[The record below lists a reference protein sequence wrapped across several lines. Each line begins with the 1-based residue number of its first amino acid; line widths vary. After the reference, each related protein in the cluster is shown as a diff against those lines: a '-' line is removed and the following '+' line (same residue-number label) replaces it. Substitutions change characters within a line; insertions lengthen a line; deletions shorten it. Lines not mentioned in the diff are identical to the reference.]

1 MVVCPYDCGHC
12 VDPSCRRDGCRHIE
26 AALLLVCDH
35 CGEPVTCVN
44 CAHMCVA
51 CVRVVKRTGIAVRRK

>member
-1 MVVCPYDCGHC
+1 M
-12 VDPSCRRDGCRHIE
+12 
-26 AALLLVCDH
+26 LLVCDL

-51 CVRVVKRTGIAVRRK
+51 CALVVKQTVISVRRK